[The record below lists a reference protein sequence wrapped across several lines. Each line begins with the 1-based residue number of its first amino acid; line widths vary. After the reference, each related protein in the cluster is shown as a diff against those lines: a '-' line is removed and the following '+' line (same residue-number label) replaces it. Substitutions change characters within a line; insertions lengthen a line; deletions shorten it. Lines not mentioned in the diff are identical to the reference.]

1 MRSIA
6 TAAAFAIAASLAA
19 GQEPGKS
26 GKSGTKS
33 SKSGDCTDC
42 SADTLTRSNMLTNLF
57 YSNYGEDGVIN
68 QASVE
73 VYCAADNA
81 TQAEFVEAVDNTIG
95 IFVEG
100 QLFVD
105 ALFGAA
111 AIGLNFTEGSF
122 QANIIGNS
130 LCVAEEVG
138 LQCTDAPTDEPIPD
152 ACDVLGG
159 SVVIPIRRA
168 LQADQFEQPSDMKS
182 YFKSLLNLNWTIF

>member
-1 MRSIA
+1 MRA
-6 TAAAFAIAASLAA
+6 TTTAVAFAIAASLAT

-42 SADTLTRSNMLTNLF
+42 SADSLIRANMLTNLF
-57 YSNYGEDGVIN
+57 YSNYGQDGVIN

-73 VYCAADNA
+73 AYCAADNA
-81 TQAEFVEAVDNTIG
+81 TRAEFAEAVDNTIG

-105 ALFGAA
+105 AFFGAA

-130 LCVAEEVG
+130 LCRAEQEG
-138 LQCTDAPTDEPIPD
+138 LQCTDDPTDEPIPD

-159 SVVIPIRRA
+159 GNRAGPAIPIRRA
-168 LQADQFEQPSDMKS
+168 LQAGQSEQPSDMKS
-182 YFKSLLNLNWTIF
+182 YFKSLLNLN